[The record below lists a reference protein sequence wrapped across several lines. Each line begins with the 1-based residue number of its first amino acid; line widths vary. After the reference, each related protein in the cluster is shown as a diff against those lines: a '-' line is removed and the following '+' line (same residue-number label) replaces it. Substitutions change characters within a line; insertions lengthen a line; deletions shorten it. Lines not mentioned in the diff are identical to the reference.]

1 MVVSHTKGVHMVR
14 VLYLIE
20 NGSYRYD
27 HRARREVC
35 TLRDA
40 GCKVV
45 VICPAFEDEGLK
57 ETMDGNVEVY
67 RYRYPSFGKGFFGH
81 LGEYGAS
88 LSCMSALMAYIH
100 AKHGFDVIHAVNPP
114 DLLWTLV
121 APYKA
126 MGKRFVFDHY
136 DLNPELFED
145 KFGESGAMKVMP
157 IVKAAEKASVR
168 LADYVIST
176 NESYRQIAI
185 NRCGKDP
192 DKVRVVRN
200 GPDVSRFKLVEPRED
215 VVALGDI
222 VIGYLGN
229 MNSQDGLDVM
239 VEMARILRDE
249 MGRDDIGYALV
260 GSGDVMKDLVAWRSE
275 HGLEDKMML
284 CGRMSAEEFMPVLSA
299 AHICVQPDPPS
310 RLNNVS
316 TMNKPMEYMALGKPV
331 ITFTLKE
338 TMVTGGDVCQ
348 YVEGSD
354 PRDLA
359 AKVVEL
365 ADDPKLREELGRRG
379 IERVQNVLSWPHQ
392 APNLLQI
399 YEELFPGK
407 IEWGTVSRSA

>member
-1 MVVSHTKGVHMVR
+1 MIR

-20 NGSYRYD
+20 NGSYRFD

-40 GCKVV
+40 GCLVT
-45 VICPAFEDEGLK
+45 VICPAFEGEGLR
-57 ETMDGNVEVY
+57 ETMDGNVEIY
-67 RYRYPSFGKGFFGH
+67 RYRYPEVGKGFMAH

-88 LSCMSALMAYIH
+88 LSCMSTIMAYLF
-100 AKHGFDVIHAVNPP
+100 ATKGFDVIHAVNPP
-114 DLLWTLV
+114 DLLWMLV

-145 KFGESGAMKVMP
+145 KFAGSGAMKVMP
-157 IVKAAEKASVR
+157 AVRAAEKASIQ

-229 MNSQDGLDVM
+229 MNSQDGLDVY

-249 MGRDDIGYALV
+249 LGRDDIGHALV
-260 GSGDVMKDLVAWRSE
+260 GSGDAMKDLVALRAK
-275 HGLEDKMML
+275 HNLEDKIML

-331 ITFTLKE
+331 ITFELKE

-348 YVEGSD
+348 YVPGSD

-359 AKVVEL
+359 KKVVEL
-365 ADDPKLREELGRRG
+365 ADDEALRKELGERG
-379 IERVQNVLSWPHQ
+379 LERVNSVLSWPHQ

-407 IEWGTVSRSA
+407 IEWGNVSASA

>member
-1 MVVSHTKGVHMVR
+1 MVR

-20 NGSYRYD
+20 NGSYRFD

-40 GCKVV
+40 GCLVT
-45 VICPAFEDEGLK
+45 VICPAFEGEGLH
-57 ETMDGNVEVY
+57 ETMDRNVEVY
-67 RYRYPSFGKGFFGH
+67 RYRYPEVGKGFAAH
-81 LGEYGAS
+81 LGEYAAS
-88 LSCMSALMAYIH
+88 LSCMSGIMAYLF
-100 AKHGFDVIHAVNPP
+100 ATKGFDVIHAVNPP

-145 KFGESGAMKVMP
+145 KFAGSSAMKVMP
-157 IVKAAEKASVR
+157 LVRAAEKASIQM
-168 LADYVIST
+168 ADYVIST

-185 NRCGKDP
+185 ERCGKDP

-200 GPDVSRFKLVEPRED
+200 GPDLSRFTLVEPRED

-229 MNSQDGLDVM
+229 MNSQDGLDVFA
-239 VEMARILRDE
+239 EMARILRDD

-260 GSGDVMKDLVAWRSE
+260 GSGDAMKDLVALRE
-275 HGLEDKMML
+275 KYNLQDKMML

-299 AHICVQPDPPS
+299 AHICVQPDPPGG
-310 RLNNVS
+310 LNNVS
-316 TMNKPMEYMALGKPV
+316 TMNNPMEYMALGKPV
-331 ITFTLKE
+331 ITFELKE

-348 YVEGSD
+348 YVPGSD
-354 PRDLA
+354 PRELA
-359 AKVVEL
+359 KKVAEL
-365 ADDPKLREELGRRG
+365 ADDEKLRKELGERG
-379 IERVQNVLSWPHQ
+379 LERVQNVLSWPHQ

-407 IEWGTVSRSA
+407 IEWGNISASA